1 MKCSC
6 IICRINYP
14 TLNTGLAMSKRL
26 AHIPFLG
33 LAPLCKEHDKNR
45 TTYCGLCLRDY
56 SPPGIKTDST
66 ARDYELQ
73 QQLGIVENEDE
84 DSWPNVEM
92 TCRKC
97 RTEWLW
103 RRACGSARD
112 REAVGGPSFQCLDW
126 EARQSIDNFLEL
138 AEGTIADV
146 LMLAREKFWLRMNT
160 NYADLGNQLL
170 ASQKNEQRYNN
181 PNPQEEEEDESE
193 DDRDGAFVSGSAQVR
208 EISLAHWARRRILDG
223 HWLSP
228 ADIWYGNRVLGQ
240 ATVVAT
246 VHPCPWAREPENMD
260 SMTGEDPQHPLKAT
274 ILGEIPPSFQLCE
287 QAYLQHMKAI
297 REVLGPPMRN
307 IVRKIVMESQVPTP
321 RGFPDPAQISRKMT
335 LEDVMRLL
343 REEEGVWYD
352 GVDWVERKRNED
364 EESLRQQ
371 SDEHSSLIASVDGVE
386 HTRKEEDSYSTT
398 SSSSSGASAKSSS
411 THGSSTATSPVLST
425 TTLQTT
431 PSPPPPSDD
440 GIEPA
445 KKDAQ
450 LTSTVE
456 RKEVIL
462 SSRPRF
468 IPFDPV
474 KSPPRLL
481 GTIPYIPVTVA
492 HLPQYSMDA
501 IKAVRGPFHFGEY
514 DTI

>member
-1 MKCSC
+1 
-6 IICRINYP
+6 
-14 TLNTGLAMSKRL
+14 
-26 AHIPFLG
+26 
-33 LAPLCKEHDKNR
+33 
-45 TTYCGLCLRDY
+45 
-56 SPPGIKTDST
+56 
-66 ARDYELQ
+66 
-73 QQLGIVENEDE
+73 
-84 DSWPNVEM
+84 
-92 TCRKC
+92 
-97 RTEWLW
+97 
-103 RRACGSARD
+103 
-112 REAVGGPSFQCLDW
+112 
-126 EARQSIDNFLEL
+126 
-138 AEGTIADV
+138 
-146 LMLAREKFWLRMNT
+146 
-160 NYADLGNQLL
+160 
-170 ASQKNEQRYNN
+170 
-181 PNPQEEEEDESE
+181 
-193 DDRDGAFVSGSAQVR
+193 
-208 EISLAHWARRRILDG
+208 
-223 HWLSP
+223 
-228 ADIWYGNRVLGQ
+228 
-240 ATVVAT
+240 
-246 VHPCPWAREPENMD
+246 
-260 SMTGEDPQHPLKAT
+260 
-274 ILGEIPPSFQLCE
+274 
-287 QAYLQHMKAI
+287 
-297 REVLGPPMRN
+297 
-307 IVRKIVMESQVPTP
+307 
-321 RGFPDPAQISRKMT
+321 
-335 LEDVMRLL
+335 MRLL